1 MPQDGRERRVPA
13 RKPKTSAP
21 PNTPASTTSPSV
33 PAPTEQPWSDALT
46 VESGTV
52 KVNAAEGNRFRALGG
67 SDTSNAFN
75 STMLRQVLGAMW
87 VPSGEERDA
96 EVSRAVGAACAALEA
111 FKPTDEIEGMLAA
124 QAVALHFQAME
135 CFRRAML
142 PDQLSETTSKL
153 RRDGGNLAR
162 GVTDMMEALNRKRG
176 KGPQVVRVERVIVQ
190 EGANAIVGNVNGMP
204 AGIPAVSETAS
215 QAKPFSVL
223 PDGHGTREGRG

>member
-1 MPQDGRERRVPA
+1 MPRDKRERRAPV
-13 RKPKTSAP
+13 RKPKTSTL
-21 PNTPASTTSPSV
+21 PNTPASTTAPNV
-33 PAPTEQPWSDALT
+33 PAPTGQAWGGALT

-52 KVNAAEGNRFRALGG
+52 KVNAADGNRFRALGG
-67 SDTSNAFN
+67 SETSNSFN

-87 VPSGEERDA
+87 VPSGEDRDA

-124 QAVALHFQAME
+124 QAVALHFQSME

-142 PDQLSETTSKL
+142 PEQLSETTSKL
-153 RRDGGNLAR
+153 RRDGVNLAR

-190 EGANAIVGNVNGMP
+190 EGANAIVGNVSNAP
-204 AGIPAVSETAS
+204 AGDLAADQRMEV
-215 QAKPFSVL
+215 
-223 PDGHGTREGRG
+223 GRG